1 VDSPL
6 AVADVSVVS
15 CESCKSC
22 APTVLPSQS
31 EYPVAPLDAVQM
43 NVTVD
48 PVGAVPGVG
57 EVIEDSACV
66 AAVNV

>member
-1 VDSPL
+1 
-6 AVADVSVVS
+6 
-15 CESCKSC
+15 
-22 APTVLPSQS
+22 
-31 EYPVAPLDAVQM
+31 M